1 MLNFITGGVCA
12 AQGFRAGGIHVGVKT
27 HAAWK
32 KDVALIVSDEDCA
45 CAAVYTKNA
54 VKAAHIHVDK
64 RHLADGKARAAVINS
79 GNANAC
85 APMGEEN
92 AERVCAAAGKALGC
106 RPEDVVVAATGVI
119 GQTLNVA
126 VIEQGMPELCAA
138 AAHTAAG
145 SDAAAHAIMTTDTV
159 KKELA
164 VETVIGGKT
173 VRMGG
178 IAKGSGMIH
187 PNMGTML
194 CGITT
199 DCAIDGAVLQDMLRQ
214 VVTKTFNRITVDGD
228 TSTNDTCVVLANG
241 LAGNTPITGP
251 GADYDTFFAALR
263 HVCEYEAKMIA
274 SDGEGAG
281 RLVTCTVQGAETEE
295 QAEQMAKAVVRSPL
309 VKCAMF
315 GTDANWGRVLCA
327 IGYSGAEFD
336 PKDVA
341 VSFQSKGGAL
351 QVCAGGQGVPFD
363 EDLAKE
369 VLGQDEVTILV
380 TLTAGQASCSCW
392 GCDLTYDYVKINGDY
407 RS

>member
-194 CGITT
+194 CFLTT
-199 DCAIDGAVLQDMLRQ
+199 DCAISSEMIKSALLETVQAS
-214 VVTKTFNRITVDGD
+214 FNRISVDGD
-228 TSTNDTCVVLANG
+228 TSTNDTCCVLANG
-241 LAGNTPITGP
+241 LAGNPVITEKGP
-251 GADYDTFFAALR
+251 DYDAFVEALR
-263 HVCEYEAKMIA
+263 ALCVELAKKMA
-274 SDGEGAG
+274 SDGEGATH
-281 RLVTCTVQGAETEE
+281 LITCTVTGAGSEQSAETV
-295 QAEQMAKAVVRSPL
+295 AKSAPPSPRRPSSVRTPTGAGC
-309 VKCAMF
+309 CAPW
-315 GTDANWGRVLCA
+315 AIPGRTSIRTRWMWPSRVRRAASRCA
-327 IGYSGAEFD
+327 
-336 PKDVA
+336 PR
-341 VSFQSKGGAL
+341 
-351 QVCAGGQGVPFD
+351 AGGW
-363 EDLAKE
+363 
-369 VLGQDEVTILV
+369 ILM
-380 TLTAGQASCSCW
+380 
-392 GCDLTYDYVKINGDY
+392 KIWPRG
-407 RS
+407 S